1 MHGILTKK
9 QKKKKERKERR
20 KKTADFLHLCVTIEL
35 QTSS

>member
-1 MHGILTKK
+1 MHRILTKK
-9 QKKKKERKERR
+9 QKKKKKKKEG